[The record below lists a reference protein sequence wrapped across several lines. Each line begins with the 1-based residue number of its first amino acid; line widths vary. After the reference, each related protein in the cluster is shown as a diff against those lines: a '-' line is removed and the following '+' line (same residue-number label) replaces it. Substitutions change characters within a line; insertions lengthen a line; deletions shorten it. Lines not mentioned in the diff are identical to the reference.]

1 MTPAEAGVRPRRP
14 LLTLVTDKARV
25 CSATHQARAG
35 AASVALLSG
44 TADPDL
50 WAGATVLRDGPT
62 LLARWT
68 DARSGL
74 PVTVRV
80 SPPQR
85 STGGAVEATA
95 EWTLGSQG
103 RGSAQ
108 LRVLPHGRRRVRL
121 QLTVFG
127 EPGTAAH
134 ALQPASAAF
143 LERLAGAAER
153 RARAS

>member
-1 MTPAEAGVRPRRP
+1 MTPRRP
-14 LLTLVTDKARV
+14 LLTLVTGEAPV
-25 CSATHQARAG
+25 CSATRQARAG

-44 TADPDL
+44 TADPEL
-50 WAGATVLRDGPT
+50 WVGATIRRDGAG

-85 STGGAVEATA
+85 TTGGAVEATA
-95 EWTLGSQG
+95 EWTLGADG

-108 LRVLPHGRRRVRL
+108 LRVAPHGRQLVRL

-153 RARAS
+153 RALAS

>member
-1 MTPAEAGVRPRRP
+1 MTPTGQLRRP
-14 LLTLVTDKARV
+14 PLTLLTDGAPV
-25 CSATHQARAG
+25 CSATARARAG

-50 WAGATVLRDGPT
+50 WAGATIRRDGPG
-62 LLARWT
+62 LLTGWT

-85 STGGAVEATA
+85 GVGGAVEVTA
-95 EWTLGSQG
+95 EWTLGATG
-103 RGSAQ
+103 HGSAH
-108 LRVLPHGRRRVRL
+108 LRVSPHGRQRVRL

-134 ALQPASAAF
+134 ALQPVSAAF
-143 LERLAGAAER
+143 LQRLADAAER
-153 RARAS
+153 RALAS